1 MGNGTLGFSF
11 LTETRNESVFF
22 VNNIMSRRSTRF
34 LTPEKMES
42 AGMEELSATEGSAE
56 EEDRNTKKKY
66 KINYVHLVRRFM
78 KKITA
83 DRTSVYS
90 AQACFYLIM
99 SFAPMLFL
107 LLTFLKYTPLTEEM
121 VMETI
126 SYLANDE
133 IMVYIQSLVN
143 AIYHGSFRFFSFAAL
158 SLFWVTG
165 TGIMGLTNG
174 LNSVYGIK
182 ENRNYFILRL
192 RSSCYA
198 VLLVFALLLSLGVLV
213 TELRISTFLR
223 SRIPLMTRHPYI
235 GPMLMFL
242 AVLVML
248 TLIFAALYMFLPNRK
263 ATFKSQI
270 YGAAFTTFSWG
281 VFSLIFSIYLTL
293 AKNLSILY
301 GGLLTFI
308 MVLFWL
314 YFCLWLFF
322 FGAELNAWIENQDSF
337 PF

>member
-1 MGNGTLGFSF
+1 
-11 LTETRNESVFF
+11 
-22 VNNIMSRRSTRF
+22 MSRRSERF
-34 LTPEKMES
+34 LTDPDEDIEDFPEKDEAERS
-42 AGMEELSATEGSAE
+42 GSE
-56 EEDRNTKKKY
+56 KDGSKKKESEKAGPESLPKTRTRY
-66 KINYVHLVRRFM
+66 RTNYIHLVRRFM

-83 DRTSVYS
+83 DRTTVYS

-107 LLTFLKYTPLTEEM
+107 MLTFLKYTPLSEEM
-121 VMETI
+121 IMDVI
-126 SYLANDE
+126 SYLVNDE
-133 IMVYIQSLVN
+133 TMESVKSVLNI
-143 AIYHGSFRFFSFAAL
+143 IYHGSFRFFSFAAV

-182 ENRNYFILRL
+182 ENRNYLILRL

-198 VLLVFALLLSLGVLV
+198 VLLVFAFILALGVLV
-213 TELRISTFLR
+213 TELRISTYLR
-223 SRIPLMTRHPYI
+223 RYIPLLRRHPFI
-235 GPMLMFL
+235 GPMLMFFG
-242 AVLVML
+242 VLVML
-248 TLIFAALYMFLPNRK
+248 TLIFDALYTFLPNRK
-263 ATFKSQI
+263 AKFRTQI
-270 YGAAFTTFSWG
+270 YGAVFTTLSWG
-281 VFSLIFSIYLTL
+281 VFSLFFSIYLAL

-308 MVLFWL
+308 MILLWL